1 MKIGNSGRF
10 ILVFET
16 LPNFMLSALFFNS
29 QAFVTVLTISTLGN
43 WHFAGKTTQKW
54 DVLKHVSSITKAL
67 DSSQACHFVM
77 MSLTPNFKW
86 YSSPRLKN
94 PNWLPNLCGEKM
106 SNYTSYHVISI
117 PELLPRTL
125 SGPHMIW
132 HSKTISC
139 DVSHKFVTFA
149 ELTLWKLLWKHECL
163 KLFKGSLGKNSIPK
177 SYSLIKSHKVKY
189 FDLIIRSNPW
199 ILDPHSQDHV
209 ISH

>member
-43 WHFAGKTTQKW
+43 GHFLGKTTQKW
-54 DVLKHVSSITKAL
+54 DVLKHVSSIAKAL
-67 DSSQACHFVM
+67 DSSQACRFVM

-106 SNYTSYHVISI
+106 SYY
-117 PELLPRTL
+117 
-125 SGPHMIW
+125 
-132 HSKTISC
+132 
-139 DVSHKFVTFA
+139 
-149 ELTLWKLLWKHECL
+149 LTLHNMSSPYLNYYLPASVNFIYVDTAKPFRVMCL
-163 KLFKGSLGKNSIPK
+163 TNLSHSLNWLFENFFENMNVWNFS
-177 SYSLIKSHKVKY
+177 KV
-189 FDLIIRSNPW
+189 P
-199 ILDPHSQDHV
+199 
-209 ISH
+209 